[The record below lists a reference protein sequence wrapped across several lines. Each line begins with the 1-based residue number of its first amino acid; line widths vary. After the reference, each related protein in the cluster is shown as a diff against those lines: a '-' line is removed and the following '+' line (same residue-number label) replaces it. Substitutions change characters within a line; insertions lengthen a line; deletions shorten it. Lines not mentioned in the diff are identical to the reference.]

1 MSRELSEKK
10 VLKKLGI
17 DDFTQMT
24 KNQIIDLAG
33 MMDRMSPEV
42 AQKAMEQFPEFSNA
56 SREMLLDY
64 KDSLDKA
71 IASNDK
77 SMESFYKN
85 CTTIIDS
92 LQKELDN
99 DKLTFKEK
107 KYIIEQMK
115 DIADMMD
122 RKDSENKVLLTS
134 LASFATIAVSAAVLG
149 VTALIGT
156 GAGVKKLTD
165 DLK

>member
-64 KDSLDKA
+64 KDSLDKT

-77 SMESFYKN
+77 SMESF
-85 CTTIIDS
+85 
-92 LQKELDN
+92 
-99 DKLTFKEK
+99 
-107 KYIIEQMK
+107 
-115 DIADMMD
+115 
-122 RKDSENKVLLTS
+122 
-134 LASFATIAVSAAVLG
+134 
-149 VTALIGT
+149 
-156 GAGVKKLTD
+156 
-165 DLK
+165 

>member
-24 KNQIIDLAG
+24 KNQIVDLAG

-64 KDSLDKA
+64 KDSLDKT

>member
-17 DDFTQMT
+17 DNFTQMT
-24 KNQIIDLAG
+24 KNQIVDLAG

-64 KDSLDKA
+64 KDSLDKT

-77 SMESFYKN
+77 SMESFCKN

>member
-64 KDSLDKA
+64 KDSLDKT

-85 CTTIIDS
+85 CTAIIDS

>member
-64 KDSLDKA
+64 KDSLDKT